1 MGQTCEV
8 KLLLLISS
16 LCCSTNQA
24 VVTLSPSSSQF
35 FRGTSVSF
43 SCEDDHS
50 SAGWTLRRNMSRGTR
65 KECEDW
71 GRQVASS
78 CVIDRVVSSDTGV
91 YWCESTEGGASNY
104 VNITVTDA
112 PVILQSPVLPVEAG
126 EDVTLLCKTKTPSFN
141 LSADFYKDGTF
152 VRTTPTGH
160 MTIHLVSKSD
170 EGAYKCDIRGRGES
184 PPAWLFVTGTPTTTS
199 LLSLSVIAS
208 IAGLVILV
216 VLVLL
221 VRRCVRRKPE
231 ERDPEDVSLEPDGTM
246 ERDRAAATQR
256 DNVTYG
262 QITIRPF
269 NSGEDQPELEV
280 IYSSLRSKQ

>member
-24 VVTLSPSSSQF
+24 EVKLSPSSSQF
-35 FRGTSVSF
+35 FRETSVSF

-50 SAGWTLRRNMSRGTR
+50 SAGWTLRRNTSTGTR

-71 GRQVASS
+71 GQEVASS
-78 CVIDRVVSSDTGV
+78 CFIDSAVPLDSGV

-104 VNITVTDA
+104 VNITVTDD
-112 PVILQSPVLPVEAG
+112 PVILQSPVLPVDEG
-126 EDVTLLCKTKTPSFN
+126 EDVTLICKTKTPPFN

-152 VRTTPTGH
+152 VKATPTGH

-170 EGAYKCDIRGRGES
+170 EGAYKCDIKGRGES
-184 PPAWLFVTGTPTTTS
+184 PPTWISITGKPTPTS
-199 LLSLSVIAS
+199 LPSPSITYVTYVIPP
-208 IAGLVILV
+208 IAVLVILV
-216 VLVLL
+216 VLVQL
-221 VRRCVRRKPE
+221 VRCGVRRKPE
-231 ERDPEDVSLEPDGTM
+231 ERD
-246 ERDRAAATQR
+246 RAAATR
-256 DNVTYG
+256 GDNVTYG
-262 QITIRPF
+262 EITIRPF
-269 NSGEDQPELEV
+269 NSREYQAEPEV

>member
-16 LCCSTNQA
+16 LCCSSNPA

-35 FRGTSVSF
+35 FRRDFISF
-43 SCEDDHS
+43 TCEDDHS
-50 SAGWTLRRNMSRGTR
+50 SAGWTLRRNTSRDTR
-65 KECEDW
+65 AECEDW

-78 CVIDRVVSSDTGV
+78 CVIDTAVLMDSGV
-91 YWCESTEGGASNY
+91 YWWESTEGGASNY
-104 VNITVTDA
+104 VNINVTDD

-126 EDVTLLCKTKTPSFN
+126 EDVTLICKTKTPLFN

-170 EGAYKCDIRGRGES
+170 EGAYKCNITGRGES
-184 PPAWLFVTGTPTTTS
+184 APAWISITGKQTNTS
-199 LLSLSVIAS
+199 PYAIYVIPS

-221 VRRCVRRKPE
+221 VRCCVRSKPE
-231 ERDPEDVSLEPDGTM
+231 ECDPEDVSLQPDGTM
-246 ERDRAAATQR
+246 ERDRAAATQG
-256 DNVTYG
+256 DVTYG
-262 QITIRPF
+262 QISIRPF
-269 NSGEDQPELEV
+269 TSREDQPEPEV
-280 IYSSLRSKQ
+280 LYSSLRSRQ